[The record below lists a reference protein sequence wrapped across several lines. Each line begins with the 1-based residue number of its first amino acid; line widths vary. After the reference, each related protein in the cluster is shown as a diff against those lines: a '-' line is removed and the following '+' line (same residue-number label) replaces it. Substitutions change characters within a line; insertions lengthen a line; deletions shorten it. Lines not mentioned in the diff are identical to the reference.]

1 MYGSTKQAK
10 HAERTGKSKGKQ
22 STKESS
28 ATATTDKRNKL
39 QKEYNEYLNADPE
52 KPRKKVSAN
61 CKRDLNKSTKQSVQV
76 SVSNQFEKMEM
87 RDMQAQSVIHNRSPK
102 LNIAT
107 QLRPNNQL
115 RRTQDLG

>member
-10 HAERTGKSKGKQ
+10 HAENQSKSKAKNSIKDDGT
-22 STKESS
+22 SL
-28 ATATTDKRNKL
+28 TTDKRNKL

-87 RDMQAQSVIHNRSPK
+87 RDM
-102 LNIAT
+102 
-107 QLRPNNQL
+107 
-115 RRTQDLG
+115 